1 MISTRMNL
9 RNHISLLLLVFPFSI
24 FCQDTIDD
32 DVQQKI
38 ENVAENINNEDA
50 DYSNLVEQLSYYH
63 EHPINLNSATKE
75 ELMDF
80 GVLSEIQINNLLTH
94 ISKNGKLLTIY
105 ELQSIEGFDMET
117 IKKILPYIF
126 VSDNISSA
134 HFSLK
139 EMFKNGQNV
148 FTLRYTRILEEQTG
162 FAPADSGA
170 SQSSRYLGT
179 PEKIYSRYRF
189 TYGNNVSWGVTG
201 EKDAG
206 EEFFTGTQKNGFD
219 FYSAHFFV
227 RNVKFVKAFAV
238 GDYTV
243 GFGQG
248 LTTWSGI
255 AYGKSADAVNIKKNS
270 SGIRPYSSVDE
281 NRFFRGVA
289 TTLGY
294 KSFSATGFYS
304 KKKIDANVADTLAD
318 GEILAVSSLQETGYH
333 TTPSELAD
341 KHSLEQT
348 VYGGN
353 FSFSKRKIRMAI
365 NYVSSM
371 FSADYNRSLEL
382 YSQYSFSE
390 KHLSNFSFD
399 YNFIL
404 KNFNFFGEV
413 AISDNAGM
421 AFLNG
426 VLVALDPKLSF
437 SLVQRYYQKNYQSIF
452 ANSFA
457 ENTLPAN
464 EQGIYFGITAKPAQY
479 LSINAYFDHY
489 VFPWLKYQ
497 VDAPSSGSDWLAQIN
512 YTPSKKLDI
521 YFRVKQKSKF
531 SNFNVPD
538 EIYYIVPTKQTN
550 YRFNISY
557 TLSPSFKLKNRVE
570 YLTWDDGTGILQDGF
585 LIYQDLTFKKL
596 SNPLS
601 LTLRYALFQTDS
613 YDSRLYAYENDIPGS
628 YSIPAYYY
636 NGMRTYVMV
645 NYDIT
650 RRIEVWVRWAQTYYS
665 NKNVISE
672 GSLTE
677 INGNTKTEIKA
688 QVRIKF

>member
-1 MISTRMNL
+1 MSL
-9 RNHISLLLLVFPFSI
+9 RNHISLIFLVLPFCVFS
-24 FCQDTIDD
+24 QDTIDD

-75 ELMDF
+75 ELMEF
-80 GVLSEIQINNLLTH
+80 GVLSEFQINNLLTH
-94 ISKNGKLLTIY
+94 IAKNGKLLTIY
-105 ELQSIEGFDMET
+105 EIQSIEGFDMET

-148 FTLRYTRILEEQTG
+148 FALRYTRILEDQTG
-162 FAPADSGA
+162 FTPAYSGA
-170 SQSSRYLGT
+170 SQNSRYLGT

-227 RNVKFVKAFAV
+227 RNVKFVKAFAI

-294 KSFSATGFYS
+294 KSFSVTGFYS

-333 TTPSELAD
+333 TTPSELTD

-348 VYGGN
+348 VYGGD
-353 FSFSKRKIRMAI
+353 FSFSEKKIRMAI

-382 YSQYSFSE
+382 YS
-390 KHLSNFSFD
+390 
-399 YNFIL
+399 
-404 KNFNFFGEV
+404 
-413 AISDNAGM
+413 
-421 AFLNG
+421 
-426 VLVALDPKLSF
+426 
-437 SLVQRYYQKNYQSIF
+437 
-452 ANSFA
+452 
-457 ENTLPAN
+457 
-464 EQGIYFGITAKPAQY
+464 
-479 LSINAYFDHY
+479 
-489 VFPWLKYQ
+489 
-497 VDAPSSGSDWLAQIN
+497 
-512 YTPSKKLDI
+512 
-521 YFRVKQKSKF
+521 
-531 SNFNVPD
+531 
-538 EIYYIVPTKQTN
+538 
-550 YRFNISY
+550 
-557 TLSPSFKLKNRVE
+557 
-570 YLTWDDGTGILQDGF
+570 
-585 LIYQDLTFKKL
+585 
-596 SNPLS
+596 
-601 LTLRYALFQTDS
+601 
-613 YDSRLYAYENDIPGS
+613 
-628 YSIPAYYY
+628 
-636 NGMRTYVMV
+636 
-645 NYDIT
+645 
-650 RRIEVWVRWAQTYYS
+650 
-665 NKNVISE
+665 
-672 GSLTE
+672 
-677 INGNTKTEIKA
+677 
-688 QVRIKF
+688 